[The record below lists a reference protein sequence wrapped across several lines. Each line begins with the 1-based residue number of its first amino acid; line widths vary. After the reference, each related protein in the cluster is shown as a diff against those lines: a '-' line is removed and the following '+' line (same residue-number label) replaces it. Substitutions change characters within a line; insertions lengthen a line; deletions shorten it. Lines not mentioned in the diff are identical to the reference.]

1 LLVPGANNSEIS
13 LMRRACFRTILE
25 GAMQFGPRI
34 LRFACCLLMPSVVL
48 FGAET
53 ADAPSPLPT
62 TVAVAAFKNGLA
74 FVVRQGEI
82 PLSSGTG
89 RIAPIPNATLG
100 TLWLSPGTP
109 ESRLDEVVAYR
120 YSTVGERV
128 IPSIGEVL
136 RANGGKTVTITYQMK
151 EYTGEVVGLQD
162 SPAAST
168 QLPPDPSG
176 DPGVR
181 PREDY
186 LLLKVDKRLLAFPI
200 GGISMASLPEDAVL
214 REHMERQRQALRFK
228 VKGSSPK
235 EKLTIGYLEHGLGWT
250 PSYLISLVD
259 DKSAQI
265 TMQAVVTND
274 AEDIQNAELFFV
286 VGVPNFAYAGTLSP
300 MSLQQSLVD
309 FMKDAAR
316 DSKAFGML
324 SNAIHGQYIAADEAS
339 LSAPIS
345 LTPSVDEMSS
355 APEEDLFLYN
365 RSDVT
370 LAKGERASYNVFSGD
385 IALEHIYN
393 WEVEDQPRVD
403 AFGNVVNPNQNVQDG
418 THADSVWHAIR
429 LKNSTKFP
437 WTSAPALVI
446 SGDKPVSQD
455 TLPYTPKGASATLR
469 ITVATDIR
477 ANHEEREV
485 ARQQDVPRRRGY
497 NYDLVTV
504 EGKLRLKNYK
514 TKEVQLSIRKTLRG
528 KAEFLSDQGEAVQLG
543 EGIES
548 DNPKSRLTWE
558 ITLKPAEE
566 RAVTYRYKIWVR
578 A

>member
-1 LLVPGANNSEIS
+1 
-13 LMRRACFRTILE
+13 MR
-25 GAMQFGPRI
+25 FGRRI
-34 LRFACCLLMPSVVL
+34 VRFACFFLIPSVAL
-48 FGAET
+48 FAGET
-53 ADAPSPLPT
+53 ADAPGPLPK
-62 TVAVAAFKNGLA
+62 TVAVAAFKDGLA

-100 TLWLSPGTP
+100 TLWLSPSTP
-109 ESRLDEVVAYR
+109 EARLDEVVAYR
-120 YSTVGERV
+120 YNIGGERT

-136 RANGGKTVTITYQMK
+136 RANTGKTATITYQMK
-151 EYTGEVVGLQD
+151 EYTGEIVGLQD
-162 SPAAST
+162 SAAAPTPPPSE
-168 QLPPDPSG
+168 PDPLRNPS
-176 DPGVR
+176 VR

-186 LLLKVDKRLLAFPI
+186 LLLKVDKSLMMFPI
-200 GGISMASLPEDAVL
+200 GGISMAKLPDDAVL
-214 REHMERQRQALRFK
+214 REQIERPSQALRFK
-228 VKGSSPK
+228 VKGGSSK
-235 EKLTIGYLEHGLGWT
+235 EHLTMGYLEHGLGWT

-259 DKSAQI
+259 DKNACI

-286 VGVPNFAYAGTLSP
+286 VGVPNFAYAGTMSP

-316 DSKAFGML
+316 DSKALGML
-324 SNAIHGQYIAADEAS
+324 SNAIHGQYVAFDEIATAKP
-339 LSAPIS
+339 LS
-345 LTPSVDEMSS
+345 LTPSVDELSS

-385 IALEHIYN
+385 VAYEHIYN
-393 WEVEDQPRVD
+393 WEVEDQQQVD
-403 AFGNVVNPNQNVQDG
+403 GLGNVVNINQNAQDG
-418 THADSVWHAIR
+418 NRADNIWHAIR

-437 WTSAPALVI
+437 WTSAPALVM

-455 TLPYTPKGASATLR
+455 TLPYTPKGASSTLR

-477 ANHEEREV
+477 ASHEEREV
-485 ARQQDVPRRRGY
+485 SRQPDVPHRRNY

-504 EGKLRLKNYK
+504 EGKLRIKNYK
-514 TKEVQLSIRKTLRG
+514 SKGVHLLIGKSLRG
-528 KAEFLSDQGEAVQLG
+528 KTEFQSDLGESVQLG

-548 DNPKSRLTWE
+548 DNPKSRLSWE
-558 ITLKPAEE
+558 INLKPGEE

>member
-1 LLVPGANNSEIS
+1 
-13 LMRRACFRTILE
+13 MR
-25 GAMQFGPRI
+25 FGGRI
-34 LRFACCLLMPSVVL
+34 LRFGCFLLVPSVAL
-48 FGAET
+48 IAAET
-53 ADAPSPLPT
+53 ADAPCPLPK

-89 RIAPIPNATLG
+89 RITPIPNATLG

-109 ESRLDEVVAYR
+109 GSRLDEVVAYR
-120 YSTVGERV
+120 YSTGGERV
-128 IPSIGEVL
+128 IPTIGEVL
-136 RANGGKTVTITYQMK
+136 RANAGKTVTITYQMK

-168 QLPPDPSG
+168 PLAPMTDPLR
-176 DPGVR
+176 DPGVS

-186 LLLKVDKRLLAFPI
+186 LLLKIGKSLQAFPI
-200 GGISMASLPEDAVL
+200 GGVSTASMPDDAVL
-214 REHMERQRQALRFK
+214 REHIERPSQALRFK
-228 VKGSSPK
+228 VRGGSSK
-235 EKLTIGYLEHGLGWT
+235 EKLTMGYLEHGLGWT
-250 PSYLISLVD
+250 PSYLVSLVD

-265 TMQAVVTND
+265 TMQAVVAND
-274 AEDIQNAELFFV
+274 AEDIQDAELFFV

-316 DSKAFGML
+316 DSKALGMF
-324 SNAIHGQYIAADEAS
+324 SNAIHGQYIAADDAL
-339 LSAPIS
+339 LSAPVS
-345 LTPSVDEMSS
+345 FTPSVDEMSS

-370 LAKGERASYNVFSGD
+370 LAKGERASYNVFSGSV
-385 IALEHIYN
+385 AFEHIYN

-403 AFGNVVNPNQNVQDG
+403 AFGNVVNINQNAQDG
-418 THADSVWHAIR
+418 AHADSVWHAIR

-455 TLPYTPKGASATLR
+455 TLPYTPRGASSTLR

-477 ANHEEREV
+477 ASHEEREV

-504 EGKLRLKNYK
+504 EGKLTVKNYK
-514 TKEVQLSIRKTLRG
+514 AKEVHLSIGKTLRG
-528 KAEFLSDQGEAVQLG
+528 KAEYLSDQGEAVQLG

-558 ITLKPAEE
+558 ITLKPGEE